1 MFTAYVVAVFAML
14 LSACAALALFNFVGH
29 LDG

>member
-1 MFTAYVVAVFAML
+1 MFTTYVVAVFAMI
-14 LSACAALALFNFVGH
+14 LSGCAALTLFNFVGH